1 MRIRIRYSGPLIQF
15 TGKRREEIVL
25 PEQTTAMEVI
35 QSLSR
40 LYGPRF
46 RRLFYRDSQRL
57 ESFFVI
63 MRNGEICED
72 YDRALANDDEITFVA
87 EFAGG

>member
-1 MRIRIRYSGPLIQF
+1 MKVQIRYSGPLIQF
-15 TGKRREEIVL
+15 TGKRREAIVL
-25 PEQTTAMEVI
+25 PERTTTMEVI

-46 RRLFYRDSQRL
+46 RHLFYRDSKRL

-63 MRNGEICED
+63 MRNGEVCED
-72 YDRALANDDEITFVA
+72 YDHALANDDEITFVA

>member
-1 MRIRIRYSGPLIQF
+1 MKIRIRYSGPLIHF

-25 PEQTTAMEVI
+25 PEQTTAMGVI
-35 QSLSR
+35 RSLSR

-46 RRLFYRDSQRL
+46 RGLFYRDSRRL

-63 MRNGEICED
+63 MRNGEVCED
-72 YDRALANDDEITFVA
+72 YDRVLANDDEITFVA